1 MSGQSRPKQIA
12 VLVRRQQAEAL
23 RVAAGLTLAGNGVDV
38 YLLQRLRLEDPQVQ
52 EQLETLDLADI
63 SPIAVLAEGESSSM
77 NEGSSIGLPAFSRRI
92 VAYDAVI
99 SL

>member
-1 MSGQSRPKQIA
+1 MSGQPRPKQIA

-38 YLLQRLRLEDPQVQ
+38 YLLQRLRLEDPQVH

-63 SPIAVLAEGESSSM
+63 CPIAVLTEG
-77 NEGSSIGLPAFSRRI
+77 GSSPVNEDSVIDLPAFSQRI

>member
-1 MSGQSRPKQIA
+1 MSDQSRPKQIA

-63 SPIAVLAEGESSSM
+63 CPIAVLAEGESPPTDKDSA
-77 NEGSSIGLPAFSRRI
+77 IGPPAFSQRI